1 MVGKGAGTIVNALIG
16 DATVE
21 IWEVLVSFQFI
32 KKLNGG
38 TGCVYNL
45 NFHFALLEGT
55 RDL

>member
-16 DATVE
+16 DAAVE
-21 IWEVLVSFQFI
+21 IWKVLFSFQFI

-55 RDL
+55 MDL